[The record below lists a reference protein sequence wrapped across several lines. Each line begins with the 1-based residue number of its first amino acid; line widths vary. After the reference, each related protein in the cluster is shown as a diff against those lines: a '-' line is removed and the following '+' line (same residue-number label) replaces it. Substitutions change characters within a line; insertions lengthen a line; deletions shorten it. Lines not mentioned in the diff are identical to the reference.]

1 MKRSL
6 VFLISCMLLTAC
18 NNPTSSNNPNSFTN
32 QHTIIDWVDFIKING
47 SQYVAI
53 YSATIADQSYIGEK
67 VGEVA
72 FKVADNVSNPKY
84 QIENGDAAFWEEGT
98 EIFEVLNMP
107 ELIAVPDGNEING
120 YRLYHEESMQRD
132 YRQHFKDLDLDI
144 VNRVEFYNSDIK
156 LKVLN
161 TLNNK
166 EEITKFFALIGNGET
181 NSEFN
186 PDLSHGDP
194 EHYQMVFFSDE
205 QIANKFNL
213 FFDSKVWY
221 WHPWDTS
228 IISNEIESFVLPVK

>member
-18 NNPTSSNNPNSFTN
+18 NNPTTSNNPTSFIN
-32 QHTIIDWVDFIKING
+32 QHTMIDWVDFIKING
-47 SQYVAI
+47 TQYEVI
-53 YSATIADQSYIGEK
+53 YSATIADPSYIGEK

-72 FKVADNVSNPKY
+72 FKVADNVTNPKY
-84 QIENGDAAFWEEGT
+84 QIENGDAAFWEKGT
-98 EIFEVLNMP
+98 EIFKVLNMP

-120 YRLYHEESMQRD
+120 YRIYHEESMQRD

-144 VNRVEFYNSDIK
+144 VNKVDFYNGDNK
-156 LKVLN
+156 PQVQN

-166 EEITKFFALIGNGET
+166 EEINEFFALIGDGEI

-186 PDLSHGDP
+186 PDLTNDDP
-194 EHYQMVFFSDE
+194 KYYQMVFYSNE
-205 QIANKFNL
+205 QIAYKFNL

-228 IISNEIESFVLPVK
+228 IISNEIERFVRPVQ